1 VRVSAVI
8 ALTLTP
14 MCCAFILKPPNEAE
28 PTLDNRIVAFID
40 ARMEKLRHYYE
51 RLLSSS
57 LKTNAVTVFSPRWC

>member
-40 ARMEKLRHYYE
+40 ARMEKLRHYCE